1 MTRLLV
7 ATTNPHKL
15 REIRGI
21 LGAVDVELVG
31 LDAFPAVA
39 EPEEHGLTF
48 ADNAR
53 EKAVYYS
60 GRLGVV
66 AVADDSGLE
75 VDALGREP
83 GVHSARYG
91 GANATYPEKFA
102 LLYGR
107 LREHQALQSTA
118 RFVCALAVARGPQIL
133 FEARGTIEGRV
144 ADEPRGEHGFGYDP
158 MFFYPPLGRTLGELP
173 DADKARVS
181 HRGQAFRQLAVFLRG
196 GDLVAGA

>member
-21 LGAVDVELVG
+21 LGAVDVDLVG
-31 LDAFPAVA
+31 LDAYPAVA

-53 EKAVYYS
+53 DKAVYYS
-60 GRLGVV
+60 TRLGVV

-75 VDALGREP
+75 IDALGGEP
-83 GVHSARYG
+83 GVQSARYG
-91 GANATYPEKFA
+91 GADATYPEKFA

-107 LREHQALQSTA
+107 LRALDALQSPA
-118 RFVCALAVARGPQIL
+118 RFVCALAVARGAHIL

-181 HRGQAFRQLAVFLRG
+181 HRGQAFRQLGVFLQG